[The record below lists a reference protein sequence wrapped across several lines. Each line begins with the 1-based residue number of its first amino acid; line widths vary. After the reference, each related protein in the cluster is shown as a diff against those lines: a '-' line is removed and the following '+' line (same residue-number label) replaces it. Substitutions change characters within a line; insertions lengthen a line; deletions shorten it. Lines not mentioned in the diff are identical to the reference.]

1 MLVNNT
7 VTSIYLAQQVR
18 ELDRITIEQEGISGI
33 KLMRSAAQAC
43 VDVLLEQS
51 PSPGKVSV
59 LCGSGNNAGDGFIIA
74 GLLANKGIEVTVG
87 LVGKRPPAE
96 TDASKAYEYCS
107 DAGVEILTAED
118 SLQHSLFVVDALLGT
133 GLTGPVRPQ
142 YHRVISAVNLQECT
156 VLSVD
161 LPSGLCADTGNIL
174 GTCIKAD
181 MTVTFIGRK
190 LGLLTNDG
198 PEMVGKLNFADLS
211 VPAAVFDAIEPR
223 VGMLSYEQ
231 QIRKLP
237 VRNRN
242 GHKNHHG
249 HVLVVGG
256 DQGMAGAA
264 AMAAE
269 AAIYSGAGLVSVAT
283 HPSSVSSLVARRPEI
298 MVKAVTTTDEL
309 KEMMSRATV
318 IVVGPGLGMESLGIE
333 SLGIESL
340 GIESLGIESL
350 GMESLGIE
358 SLGSDRSWG
367 SQLFNTVLQSELPM
381 VIDADGLNRLSRLAE
396 QSARRDNWILTPH
409 PGEAR
414 RLLGKNVQVDRLAS
428 VKQLQEKYGGVCLLK
443 GVGTLIASGPD
454 VCLCP
459 YGNPGMS
466 AAGMGDV
473 LSGVIGALVAQGL
486 DIDDATCLGA
496 VVHSLAADNITARQG
511 ERGLLATQLLPEIRS
526 LLNGIRG

>member
-1 MLVNNT
+1 
-7 VTSIYLAQQVR
+7 
-18 ELDRITIEQEGISGI
+18 
-33 KLMRSAAQAC
+33 
-43 VDVLLEQS
+43 
-51 PSPGKVSV
+51 
-59 LCGSGNNAGDGFIIA
+59 
-74 GLLANKGIEVTVG
+74 
-87 LVGKRPPAE
+87 
-96 TDASKAYEYCS
+96 
-107 DAGVEILTAED
+107 
-118 SLQHSLFVVDALLGT
+118 
-133 GLTGPVRPQ
+133 
-142 YHRVISAVNLQECT
+142 
-156 VLSVD
+156 
-161 LPSGLCADTGNIL
+161 
-174 GTCIKAD
+174 
-181 MTVTFIGRK
+181 
-190 LGLLTNDG
+190 
-198 PEMVGKLNFADLS
+198 VGKLNFADLS
-211 VPAAVFDAIEPR
+211 VPAAVFDAIEPS

-318 IVVGPGLGMESLGIE
+318 IVVGPGLGIESLGMESLGIE
-333 SLGIESL
+333 SLGI
-340 GIESLGIESL
+340 
-350 GMESLGIE
+350 ESLGIE

-381 VIDADGLNRLSRLAE
+381 GIDADGLNRLSRLPE
-396 QSARRDNWILTPH
+396 RSARRDNWILTPH

>member
-1 MLVNNT
+1 MLVNKT

-18 ELDRITIEQEGISGI
+18 ELDRITIEQAGISGI

-87 LVGKRPPAE
+87 LVGKRPAAE
-96 TDASKAYEYCS
+96 TDAGKAYEYCC
-107 DAGVEILTAED
+107 DAGVEILTAEH
-118 SLQHSLFVVDALLGT
+118 SLQHSVFVVDALLGT
-133 GLTGPVRPQ
+133 GLTGPVRPE
-142 YHRVISAVNLQECT
+142 YHRVISAVNLRDCT

-174 GTCIKAD
+174 GACIKAD

-198 PEMVGKLNFADLS
+198 PEMAGKLDFADLS
-211 VPAAVFDAIEPR
+211 VPAAVFDAIEPS
-223 VGMLSYEQ
+223 VGMLNYEQ
-231 QIRKLP
+231 QILKLP
-237 VRNRN
+237 IRNRN
-242 GHKNHHG
+242 GHKKHHG

-283 HPSSVSSLVARRPEI
+283 HPSSVSSLVARRPEV
-298 MVKAVTTTDEL
+298 MVKGVTTSDEL

-318 IVVGPGLGMESLGIE
+318 IVVGPGLGIE

-340 GIESLGIESL
+340 GI
-350 GMESLGIE
+350 ESLGIE

-381 VIDADGLNRLSRLAE
+381 VIDADGLNRLSRLPE

-409 PGEAR
+409 PGEGR
-414 RLLGKNVQVDRLAS
+414 RLLGKNVQVNRLAS

-443 GVGTLIASGPD
+443 GVGTLIATRHD

-473 LSGVIGALVAQGL
+473 LSGVIGGLVAQGL

>member
-133 GLTGPVRPQ
+133 GLTGPVRPE

-318 IVVGPGLGMESLGIE
+318 IVVGPG
-333 SLGIESL
+333 LGIESL

>member
-1 MLVNNT
+1 M
-7 VTSIYLAQQVR
+7 TSIYLAQQVR
-18 ELDRITIEQEGISGI
+18 ELDRITIEEKGIPGI
-33 KLMRSAAQAC
+33 QLMRIAAQAC
-43 VDVLLEQS
+43 VDVLLGHAS
-51 PSPGKVSV
+51 APGKVSV

-133 GLTGPVRPQ
+133 GLTGPVRPG
-142 YHRVISAVNLQECT
+142 YHRVISAVNLQKCT

-211 VPAAVFDAIEPR
+211 VPTAVFDAIEPS

-318 IVVGPGLGMESLGIE
+318 IVVGPGLG
-333 SLGIESL
+333 
-340 GIESLGIESL
+340 IESL
-350 GMESLGIE
+350 GME

-381 VIDADGLNRLSRLAE
+381 VIDADGLNRLSRLPE
-396 QSARRDNWILTPH
+396 RSARRDNWILTPH